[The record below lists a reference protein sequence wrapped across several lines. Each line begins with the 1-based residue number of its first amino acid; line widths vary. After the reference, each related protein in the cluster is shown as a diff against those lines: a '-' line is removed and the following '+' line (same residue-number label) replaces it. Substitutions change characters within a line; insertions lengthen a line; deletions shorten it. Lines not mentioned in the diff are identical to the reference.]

1 MTTKPTNLRFL
12 LSLGGTK
19 MVVLQDE
26 NDLHIYA
33 KRTAAKSRS
42 KKDQIAAEHVT
53 EAILAK

>member
-1 MTTKPTNLRFL
+1 MATKPTNLRFL

-26 NDLHIYA
+26 EDLRVYTNRTTA
-33 KRTAAKSRS
+33 KPRN
-42 KKDQIAAEHVT
+42 KKETIAPEHVT